1 MNKVLTLLIAAL
13 LLPSGL
19 SAQQTKKADDW
30 GPWVY
35 LMGQWEGDVGGQP
48 GQGTGEFAF
57 YFDLGGKVMVR
68 KSQADFPATKDRPA
82 LSHEDLMVI
91 YLQPGESA
99 SRRAIYF
106 DNEDHVIEYTA
117 EFSAERGTYTFLSKA
132 APSAPRQ
139 RLTYTRQDA
148 DRVYIKFEIA
158 PPDKPDAFSTHVQG
172 TAHRKG

>member
-1 MNKVLTLLIAAL
+1 MNKVMTVLMTFWLVPSIA
-13 LLPSGL
+13 
-19 SAQQTKKADDW
+19 SAQQTRSAPDW

-57 YFDLGGKVMVR
+57 YFDLDGKVMVR
-68 KSQADFPATKDRPA
+68 KSRADFPATKDRPA
-82 LSHEDLMVI
+82 FSHEDLMVI

-106 DNEDHVIEYTA
+106 DNENHVIEYTA
-117 EFSAERGTYTFLSKA
+117 EFSAERGCFTFLSEA

-139 RLTYTRQDA
+139 RLTYTREGA
-148 DRVYIKFEIA
+148 DRVSIKFEIA
-158 PPDKPDAFSTHVQG
+158 PPDKPEVFTTHIEG
-172 TAHRKG
+172 SAHRKN